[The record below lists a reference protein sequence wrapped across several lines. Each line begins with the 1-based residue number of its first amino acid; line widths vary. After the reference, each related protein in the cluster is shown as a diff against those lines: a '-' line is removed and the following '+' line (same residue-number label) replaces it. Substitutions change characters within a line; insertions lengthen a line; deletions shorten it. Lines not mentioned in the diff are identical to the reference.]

1 MGATIEIPSMSSSL
15 PEGAAHAPLKIEAR
29 GSKPAL
35 RGFVPIRLWSTFP
48 FFDAVVVGVTHDPH
62 EVGGAQIHFV
72 FGTRLPTDINLARYF
87 FYLSL
92 PSLR

>member
-1 MGATIEIPSMSSSL
+1 MSSSL

-62 EVGGAQIHFV
+62 EVGGAQRRSRSTQPQAV
-72 FGTRLPTDINLARYF
+72 FDGSIILFLF
-87 FYLSL
+87 SV
-92 PSLR
+92 